1 MKHKLLDNWGT
12 KLISIIA
19 ATLIWMFVAST
30 NDPIT
35 SRIISNVAVTAVN
48 KEIVEDIGKVFVTE
62 NDTDVVNIKVTER
75 KSILNRLRASDF
87 KVIADMNNLTP
98 MNTVPLGVTCSNA
111 SVTWDEMEISPSS
124 MKVKLEDKKE
134 QAFVIDVSPTGQAG
148 RGYDIG
154 LTEVENGKS
163 VYIAGPESLINIIG
177 QVSAPISIN
186 GMTQSQTLNSELRVI
201 DKNGAEFT
209 DTQMSNL
216 EIKDSNGV
224 VIENNTV
231 QVKVTLWEILN
242 DIPIQVETTG
252 EVADGYQI
260 TGITTMPVT
269 VSLAGTREALAE
281 LNGKLVLKDVIDVSG
296 AYESIERSD
305 LDLSDTL
312 KDIDGLKQL
321 SGASSEVYVK
331 VQIEKI
337 GDETVEIPLSNV
349 ELKNKPEDM
358 SFVFT
363 PADRVQI
370 AVRGTAGNSGKI
382 QAEEVKVSLDLESCK
397 EEGSYTLPL
406 EIELPEGYTLV
417 SEVTIVVNAKK
428 VETVTE
434 GTETEEG

>member
-1 MKHKLLDNWGT
+1 M
-12 KLISIIA
+12 
-19 ATLIWMFVAST
+19 
-30 NDPIT
+30 
-35 SRIISNVAVTAVN
+35 
-48 KEIVEDIGKVFVTE
+48 
-62 NDTDVVNIKVTER
+62 
-75 KSILNRLRASDF
+75 
-87 KVIADMNNLTP
+87 
-98 MNTVPLGVTCSNA
+98 
-111 SVTWDEMEISPSS
+111 
-124 MKVKLEDKKE
+124 
-134 QAFVIDVSPTGQAG
+134 
-148 RGYDIG
+148 
-154 LTEVENGKS
+154 
-163 VYIAGPESLINIIG
+163 
-177 QVSAPISIN
+177 
-186 GMTQSQTLNSELRVI
+186 
-201 DKNGAEFT
+201 
-209 DTQMSNL
+209 
-216 EIKDSNGV
+216 
-224 VIENNTV
+224 IENNTV